1 VSIMASDVIEVF
13 NDLIQLD
20 RDAIV
25 AYDRAIEACE
35 HAPIRERLASF
46 RDDHA
51 RHVVDLSA
59 HVTSLGGIAAR
70 TRDLKGK
77 LIEGFTAVTS
87 MGDQSALLAMRG
99 NEELTNR
106 QYQAALDESLTSE
119 ARAIV
124 ERNYA
129 DEQRHLAWIKDALS
143 RKVWEQAA

>member
-1 VSIMASDVIEVF
+1 MARDVIEVL

-20 RDAIV
+20 RDAIA
-25 AYDRAIEACE
+25 AYDQAVEACE
-35 HAPIRERLASF
+35 RASVREPLARF

-51 RHVVDLSA
+51 RHVTDLSA
-59 HVTSLGGIAAR
+59 LVTSLGGAPAQ

-77 LIEGFTAVTS
+77 LIEGFTAITS
-87 MGDQSALLAMRG
+87 FGDQSALLAMRG

-106 QYQAALDESLTSE
+106 KYEAALNEALTVE
-119 ARAIV
+119 ARAVV
-124 ERNYA
+124 ERNRA

>member
-1 VSIMASDVIEVF
+1 MARDVIEVL

-20 RDAIV
+20 RDAIA
-25 AYDRAIEACE
+25 AYDQAIEACE
-35 HAPIRERLASF
+35 HAHTREMLARF
-46 RDDHA
+46 RDDHG

-59 HVTSLGGIAAR
+59 HVASLGGIPAQ

-77 LIEGFTAVTS
+77 LIEGFTAITS
-87 MGDQSALLAMRG
+87 MGDQSALFAMRG

-106 QYQAALDESLTSE
+106 QYQAALDETLTTE
-119 ARAIV
+119 ARVIV
-124 ERNYA
+124 ERNYG

>member
-1 VSIMASDVIEVF
+1 MARDVIEVL

-20 RDAIV
+20 RDAI
-25 AYDRAIEACE
+25 ASYDQAIEACE
-35 HAPIRERLASF
+35 RAPIRGMLARF

-59 HVTSLGGIAAR
+59 HVASLGGAPAQ

-77 LIEGFTAVTS
+77 IIEGFTAITS

-106 QYQAALDESLTSE
+106 QYAAALNEGLTTE

-124 ERNYA
+124 ERNYD
-129 DEQRHLAWIKDALS
+129 DEKRHLAWIKDALS

>member
-1 VSIMASDVIEVF
+1 MARDVIEVL

-20 RDAIV
+20 RDAI
-25 AYDRAIEACE
+25 ASYDQAIDACE
-35 HAPIRERLASF
+35 HAQIREMLGRF

-59 HVTSLGGIAAR
+59 HVASIGGVPAQ

-77 LIEGFTAVTS
+77 IIEGFTAITS

-106 QYQAALDESLTSE
+106 LYQAALDEGLTTE

-124 ERNYA
+124 ERNHG
-129 DEQRHLAWIKDALS
+129 DERRHLAWIKDALS
-143 RKVWEQAA
+143 RKVWDQAA

>member
-1 VSIMASDVIEVF
+1 MARDVIEVL

-20 RDAIV
+20 RDAIT
-25 AYDRAIEACE
+25 AYDRAIDACE
-35 HAPIRERLASF
+35 HAHTKERLASF

-51 RHVVDLSA
+51 RHVVDLTA

-77 LIEGFTAVTS
+77 LIEGFTAITS
-87 MGDQSALLAMRG
+87 QGDQSALLAMRG

-106 QYQAALDESLTSE
+106 QYQAALDESLTAE

-124 ERNYA
+124 ERNYT
-129 DEQRHLAWIKDALS
+129 DEQRHLAWLKDALS